1 MFHDEDQCSP
11 ITITNLYHIHIYLHV
26 ITIQKHQKEAHI
38 CSYGEPYI
46 NVYVLSE
53 VKETYLVIY
62 FIEMYLYYKYFQQQI
77 TANFSG

>member
-11 ITITNLYHIHIYLHV
+11 ITITYLYHIHIYLHV
-26 ITIQKHQKEAHI
+26 ITIQKHQKEA
-38 CSYGEPYI
+38 YREPYI

-62 FIEMYLYYKYFQQQI
+62 FIEMNLYYKYFQQQI
-77 TANFSG
+77 TGNFSG